1 MIFFFKKDSFAYL
14 IWKILKKKLNQNNDA
29 NKLNIEVTE
38 FMMIRVWF
46 VIKYEGLLLFIEKKK
61 RTRTRNEEGEKGGRL
76 SGHSL
81 NLSNGFT
88 DKFILSIKYLL

>member
-1 MIFFFKKDSFAYL
+1 
-14 IWKILKKKLNQNNDA
+14 
-29 NKLNIEVTE
+29 
-38 FMMIRVWF
+38 MMIRIWF

-61 RTRTRNEEGEKGGRL
+61 RTRTRNEEGEEGGRL
-76 SGHSL
+76 LGHSL

>member
-1 MIFFFKKDSFAYL
+1 
-14 IWKILKKKLNQNNDA
+14 
-29 NKLNIEVTE
+29 
-38 FMMIRVWF
+38 

-61 RTRTRNEEGEKGGRL
+61 RTRTRNEKGEEGGRL